1 MSAPH
6 RNCYD
11 IHHIITV
18 ASEVKL
24 PELERFR
31 VDRELPEAD
40 IRVQIGHVPTRMP
53 DWEGPEKV
61 IHFHENAGS
70 RGFAIEIRYGDHI
83 DVLASSLLGHSP
95 HVLYTNVIEPVLRWS
110 FVERGYALVHGAC
123 LAVDDQAFLVTAR
136 TDTGKT
142 TTMLRVLD
150 SRPDYAFISDD
161 LTLVSPDGRVL
172 TYPKPLTI
180 SRHTLVAVNTPLLSW
195 SERFALVF
203 QSRLHSKSGRRFG
216 LLLAKS
222 HLPMATTNAIIQSL
236 VPPPKYHVERLVP
249 HARVAREATLA
260 GLVVIERGSGGEVYL
275 EGDEALDVLMA
286 NCEDSYGFPPYAD
299 IKESLYW
306 SHGQDLRVAE
316 RGIVAAAFADCPA
329 ILMRSETRDWYQ
341 MLPDFIGG
349 ALAARGLLASRFGPQ
364 SEWAAARS
372 AAAVGGR

>member
-1 MSAPH
+1 MYRH
-6 RNCYD
+6 CYD

-18 ASEVKL
+18 ASEVTL

-31 VDRELPEAD
+31 IDRPLPAAD
-40 IRVQIGHVPTRMP
+40 IRVQIGRVPTHVP
-53 DWEGPEKV
+53 DWKGPEKV

-70 RGFAIEIRYGDHI
+70 RGFAIEIRYGEHI
-83 DVLASSLLGHSP
+83 DVLASALLSHSP
-95 HVLYTNVIEPVLRWS
+95 HVLYTNVIEPILRWS

-123 LAVDDQAFLVTAR
+123 LAVGDQAFLVTAR

-150 SRPDYAFISDD
+150 SQPDYAFISDD
-161 LTLVSPDGRVL
+161 LTLVGPDGRVL

-180 SRHTLVAVNTPLLSW
+180 SRHTLVAVHTPLLSW

-222 HLPMATTNAIIQSL
+222 RLPMATTNAIIQSI

-306 SHGQDLRVAE
+306 SHGQDLRIAE
-316 RGIVAAAFADCPA
+316 RGIVASAFADCPA
-329 ILMRSETRDWYQ
+329 ILMRSETRDWWQ

-349 ALAARGLLASRFGPQ
+349 ALAARGLLTGRFGSQ
-364 SEWAAARS
+364 SAQSDWATAS
-372 AAAVGGR
+372 SAVGGR